1 MANYAQTV
9 NVIGCIKA
17 SKTQAAMAA
26 TGQVLTLYR
35 NHFGQI
41 PVEASGEFD
50 QLDVSAALSADRQKV
65 TVAIV
70 NPTHLKYEVS
80 LDLEHRRSFSCRR
93 SWRITGPAE
102 GAFNEP
108 GKPESIEI
116 EEKNGDAD
124 MSKIQIS
131 PLSVSLFELNLQ

>member
-1 MANYAQTV
+1 
-9 NVIGCIKA
+9 
-17 SKTQAAMAA
+17 MAA

-41 PVEASGEFD
+41 PVEAAGEFD
-50 QLDVSAALSADRQKV
+50 QLDVSAALTADRRKV

-70 NPTHLKYEVS
+70 NPTYQKYEVS
-80 LDLEHRRSFSCRR
+80 VSLKGRGVSSLSG
-93 SWRITGPAE
+93 SWRITGPDE
-102 GAFNEP
+102 GSFNEP
-108 GKPESIEI
+108 GEPELVKIEQ
-116 EEKNGDAD
+116 KNADAD